1 MYCMFR
7 RLLPVALLVLAT
19 GCSSQHSKADVERG
33 KTALTAA
40 LDSWKNGEPAD
51 KLKALPD
58 PIEFKDELTRTH
70 KLVEY
75 TLGQPDAKDPEV
87 IRYATT
93 LKLQD
98 RKGKI
103 EERPIVFMV
112 SLKSPIVIARDP
124 YE

>member
-1 MYCMFR
+1 MTLTR
-7 RLLPVALLVLAT
+7 ILPIALVALAA
-19 GCSSQHSKADVERG
+19 GCSKPHSRADVERG
-33 KTALTAA
+33 RTALAAA
-40 LDSWKNGEPAD
+40 LDSWKNGEPAA
-51 KLKALPD
+51 KLKALAD
-58 PIEFKDELTRTH
+58 PVEFTDELTRTH

-75 TLGQPDAKDPEV
+75 TLGQPDATDPDV

-98 RKGKI
+98 RKGKV

-112 SLKSPIVIARDP
+112 ALKTPIVIARDP

>member
-1 MYCMFR
+1 MSFP
-7 RLLPVALLVLAT
+7 RLIPVLLVALAT
-19 GCSSQHSKADVERG
+19 GCNAKHSKADVERG
-33 KTALTAA
+33 RTALAAA
-40 LDSWKNGEPAD
+40 LDSWKAGEPPD
-51 KLKALPD
+51 RLKALPD
-58 PIEFKDELTRTH
+58 PVEFTDEIRRTH

-103 EERPIVFMV
+103 EERPVVFMV
-112 SLKSPIVIARDP
+112 ALKSPIVVARDP

>member
-1 MYCMFR
+1 MTLT
-7 RLLPVALLVLAT
+7 RLFPLALVALAA

-40 LDSWKNGEPAD
+40 LDSWKNKQPPD
-51 KLKALPD
+51 RLKALPD
-58 PIEFKDELTRTH
+58 PVEFSDELTRTH
-70 KLVEY
+70 QLVEY
-75 TLGQPDAKDPEV
+75 TLGPPDARDPEV

-98 RKGKI
+98 RRGKV

-112 SLKSPIVIARDP
+112 ALKSPIVIARDP

>member
-1 MYCMFR
+1 MTLT
-7 RLLPVALLVLAT
+7 RLLPLALVALAA
-19 GCSSQHSKADVERG
+19 GCSQPHSKADVERG
-33 KTALTAA
+33 RTALAAA

-58 PIEFKDELTRTH
+58 PVDFADELTRTH

-75 TLGQPDAKDPEV
+75 ALGPPDARDPEV

-93 LKLQD
+93 LKLRD
-98 RKGKI
+98 RKGKL

-112 SLKSPIVIARDP
+112 ALKSPIVIARDP